1 MQNILFLGS
10 LLALLMASPAMADL
24 QKGLEFYKYHHYD
37 MAYPE
42 FQEAAATG
50 DNIALYYLGLMNQK
64 GQGTSQNKMR
74 AAQLFLDA
82 YNAGNTLAATK
93 LAVMLLNNDGVAKDT
108 QTALELLRSAGRA
121 GEKEALY
128 TLGELYAQGDPVEQS
143 YIYAAGFY
151 KLSALQGFAPAQYK
165 LANLYLYGRGIPQDY
180 QLAITWFT
188 RAAQQGYVQA
198 QYDMASL
205 SMRDG
210 RLKNIPRAYVWF
222 SIVAAYNTD
231 EIGIEA
237 AKHRDE
243 AALLISKSVDLDVLQ
258 EAVRKWSVRQP
269 KDTVPAEE
277 LTAPTPTIPGFND
290 DATLATLQGSSL
302 MQLSSGSAYAINSD
316 EIEKAILTK
325 DVSAIEEKINQW
337 GSSGHPDAYLY
348 WGKLVEVRLQDK
360 KTAMQWYLKAAD
372 AGNAEAQYRVAQ
384 GYCEG
389 EQMPLD
395 PSECYMWLKEA
406 EKNATGQLK
415 LLVDQTL
422 QAVES
427 QMAPEDIQNGLKKL
441 ENHRPAEKKEEPSN
455 SIFNNL
461 FS

>member
-1 MQNILFLGS
+1 MKKHLFLGS
-10 LLALLMASPAMADL
+10 LLALSVATAAMADL
-24 QKGLEFYKYHHYD
+24 QKGLEFYKYQHYD
-37 MAYPE
+37 MAYTE
-42 FQEAAATG
+42 FQTAAEAG
-50 DNIALYYLGLMNQK
+50 DNIALYYLGLMHQK
-64 GQGTSQNKMR
+64 GQGVPQNKMR
-74 AAQLFLDA
+74 AAQFFLDS

-93 LAVMLLNNDGVAKDT
+93 LAVMLLNNDGVEKDT
-108 QTALELLRSAGRA
+108 RTALELLRSAGRA

-128 TLGELYAQGDPVEQS
+128 TLGELYAQGDPVEQN
-143 YIYAAGFY
+143 YVYAAGFY

-165 LANLYLYGRGIPQDY
+165 LATLYLYGRGIPQDH
-180 QLAITWFT
+180 QMAVTWFT

-198 QYDMASL
+198 QYDLATLSL
-205 SMRDG
+205 MEG
-210 RLKNIPRAYVWF
+210 RLKNIGRAYIWF

-231 EIGIEA
+231 EIGVEA

-243 AALLISKSVDLDVLQ
+243 AAQLVKKAVDLDIMQ
-258 EAVRKWSVRQP
+258 EAVRKWVVRQP
-269 KDTVPAEE
+269 QETVPPEE

-290 DATLATLQGSSL
+290 EATLATLQGSSL

-316 EIEKAILTK
+316 EIEKAILTR

-360 KTAMQWYLKAAD
+360 QTAMQWYLKAAE

-389 EQMPLD
+389 EQFPLN

-406 EKNATGQLK
+406 EKTAKGQLR

-427 QMAPEDIQNGLKKL
+427 QMAPEDIQAGLKKQ
-441 ENHRPAEKKEEPSN
+441 ENRQQPKKEEEPSN